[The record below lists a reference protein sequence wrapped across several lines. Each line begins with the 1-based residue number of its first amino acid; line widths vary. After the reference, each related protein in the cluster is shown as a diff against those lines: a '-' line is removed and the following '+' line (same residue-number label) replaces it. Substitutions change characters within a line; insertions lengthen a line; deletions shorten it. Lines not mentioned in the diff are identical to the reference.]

1 MNPLDQ
7 RTRDVNVDRIRT
19 SLISQELCDRC
30 DGTGNQ
36 LYSMYQACEKCNG
49 TGTIKLTESVG

>member
-7 RTRDVNVDRIRT
+7 RTRDSNVDRIRT
-19 SLISQELCDRC
+19 SLIAQELCGRC

-36 LYSMYQACEKCNG
+36 LYSMYQACEECNG
-49 TGTIKLTESVG
+49 TGTLKRTEPAK